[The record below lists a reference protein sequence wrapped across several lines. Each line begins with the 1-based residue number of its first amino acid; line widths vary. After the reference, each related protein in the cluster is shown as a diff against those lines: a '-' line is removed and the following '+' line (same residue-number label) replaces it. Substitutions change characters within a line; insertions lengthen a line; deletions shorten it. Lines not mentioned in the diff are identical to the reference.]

1 MPAASALRIRLK
13 RNNAHA
19 SHTCFVE
26 VLCIC
31 SLAAELPPML
41 VLQFLYPTYPLD
53 RAPQLSLSL
62 NTDVAVDMASPDRTT
77 NSCVSGAPLQ
87 ATLAALAKTFAE
99 PFALVD
105 VDSGNLVHS
114 DHHGLSCDFY
124 ARIELLAE
132 VSRCGKPEILEEVSP
147 LTMLAIPL
155 HGLGVG
161 TNLVAVG
168 IFVNQLVTCE
178 EEMAAAAR
186 AFGIDGRRALRWA
199 TGKTLWTSALLQ
211 RMSEMVLENLT
222 QRQQLEALHSEVAE
236 VNAHTDDIYA
246 ELDLLHR
253 LTGQLHLSES
263 EQQLWRSA
271 LDWLADSV
279 PAQCLGIVLRETTEG
294 KVTEENLANWEVL
307 TNGECPVETDELC
320 ELIRRFGPTSLRQ
333 PILLNRTETT
343 LPTWHCP
350 TIRELVC
357 VPIDGGQQ
365 PRGWLLALNHR
376 GVAQA
381 SFGKFGS
388 VEIQLLSSV
397 GTILGIHHSNLGLY
411 QEQSQLFASSVQALT
426 SAIDAKDRYT
436 SGHSHRVAYFSA
448 SLAEHLGL
456 SKTDRDTIYLAGLL
470 HDIGK
475 IGIDD
480 QVLNKPGKLT
490 AEEFEQI
497 KLHPQLG
504 YEILKGVRQ
513 LEKVLPIVLHHHEA
527 WDGSGYPHG
536 LKATETPRMA
546 RIMAV
551 ADAYDAMSSDRPY
564 RRGMPDEKLDAIFRA
579 GAGSQWDAEVVDAF
593 FDIRDEISRIAEV
606 SACQASLEYQDA
618 VR

>member
-1 MPAASALRIRLK
+1 M
-13 RNNAHA
+13 
-19 SHTCFVE
+19 
-26 VLCIC
+26 
-31 SLAAELPPML
+31 
-41 VLQFLYPTYPLD
+41 
-53 RAPQLSLSL
+53 SLSL
-62 NTDVAVDMASPDRTT
+62 EISATADLATKSKTGIPSEGLGIAAGNGV
-77 NSCVSGAPLQ
+77 Q
-87 ATLAALAKTFAE
+87 ATLAALTQAFGE

-105 VDSGNLVHS
+105 VESGDLVHS
-114 DHHGLSCDFY
+114 DYEGLSCDFY
-124 ARIELLAE
+124 DRIELLAE
-132 VSRCGKPEILEEVSP
+132 VSRRGMPEIVEEVAP

-155 HGLGVG
+155 RSLGVG
-161 TNLVAVG
+161 ANLVAIGV
-168 IFVNQLVTCE
+168 FVNQLVTSK
-178 EEMAAAAR
+178 EEMTAAAR
-186 AFGIDGRRALRWA
+186 AFGIDVRRALRWA
-199 TGKTLWTSALLQ
+199 TGKTLWPSAVLQ
-211 RMSEMVLENLT
+211 RMAETAIENLA
-222 QRQQLEALHSEVAE
+222 QRQQLSRLESEVSEA
-236 VNAHTDDIYA
+236 NAHTDDIYA

-263 EQQLWRSA
+263 EQELWRSA
-271 LDWLADSV
+271 LGWLAGTI
-279 PAQCLGIVLRETTEG
+279 PAQCLGIVLRGATEG
-294 KVTEENLANWEVL
+294 EVADGEVANDNLAEWEVL
-307 TNGECPVETDELC
+307 TEGECPVERDELC
-320 ELIRRFGPTSLRQ
+320 ELIRRFGPTPLRQ
-333 PILLNRTETT
+333 PVLLNRAETT

-357 VPIDGGQQ
+357 VPIEGGKQ

-376 GVAQA
+376 GSDQA
-381 SFGKFGS
+381 SFGEFGS

-397 GTILGIHHSNLGLY
+397 GTILGIHNSNLGLY
-411 QEQSQLFASSVQALT
+411 QEQSHLFASSVQALT

-436 SGHSHRVAYFSA
+436 SGHSNRVAYFSV

-456 SKTDRDTIYLAGLL
+456 SKSDRDTIYLAGLL

-480 QVLNKPGKLT
+480 QVLNKPGQLT
-490 AEEFEQI
+490 AEEYEQI

-513 LEKVLPIVLHHHEA
+513 LDKVLPMVLHHHEA

-564 RRGMPDEKLDAIFRA
+564 RKGMQEEKIDAILRE

-593 FDIRDEISRIAEV
+593 FDIREEIRRIAEV
-606 SACQASLEYQDA
+606 SSYQASLECENA
-618 VR
+618 VS